1 MSLLA
6 KLINHIYVFLEVKF
20 ASRVDISEAR
30 INTLQII
37 LDFHEIF
44 VTQMNAIHDIVHIL
58 IMS

>member
-1 MSLLA
+1 M
-6 KLINHIYVFLEVKF
+6 FLEVKL
-20 ASRVDISEAR
+20 ACGVDISEAR

-58 IMS
+58 IMC